1 MIPSLLCR
9 LRGVQHVYLG
19 PLQLKAAISGSLVS
33 QEWACLRFHAGW
45 VRGGASHRKF
55 GFGESRVLVSQPSS
69 RAWSTTHPALGSVPG
84 ACSCP
89 VGGSLYPWFNSRFEL
104 QANAKCRP
112 CSSVQILRCPL
123 PPQIIQLPHGHSNLS
138 CINSLEGG
146 SPFCKGLLLLIWR
159 FTEGQ
164 GTVNGDNSE
173 IHSTTK
179 CQRQAPLTA

>member
-1 MIPSLLCR
+1 MEALSR
-9 LRGVQHVYLG
+9 RSG
-19 PLQLKAAISGSLVS
+19 PASGSMLDGSGVGQATGS
-33 QEWACLRFHAGW
+33 L
-45 VRGGASHRKF
+45 
-55 GFGESRVLVSQPSS
+55 
-69 RAWSTTHPALGSVPG
+69 ALGKAECWFQSPAAGLGQPHTLHLEVCQVL
-84 ACSCP
+84 AA
-89 VGGSLYPWFNSRFEL
+89 VQWGGSLYPWFNSRFEL

-123 PPQIIQLPHGHSNLS
+123 PPQVIQLPHGHSNLS

-146 SPFCKGLLLLIWR
+146 SPFCKGLLLLIWG